1 MHIFHLIFQWNLSQ
15 KRVFFGK
22 MAGSRSFP
30 GKFELYRSKYSKQN
44 TLIISSYGETQANSY
59 FSRNRNPKL
68 TRLVICHFFSPLP
81 APSGGFYDFLRDIIW
96 DYISK
101 LLLLMGCRTNSDEHL
116 SQNVRNSRITPSL
129 SHWWKFH
136 NLYMYRGGY
145 K

>member
-1 MHIFHLIFQWNLSQ
+1 MIS
-15 KRVFFGK
+15 V
-22 MAGSRSFP
+22 SFCADKIP
-30 GKFELYRSKYSKQN
+30 NFELFSRIYPRNSKKLQYGDISCNKYSKQ
-44 TLIISSYGETQANSY
+44 IPSMISSYGETQANSY

-68 TRLVICHFFSPLP
+68 THLVSCHFFSPLP

-96 DYISK
+96 DHISK